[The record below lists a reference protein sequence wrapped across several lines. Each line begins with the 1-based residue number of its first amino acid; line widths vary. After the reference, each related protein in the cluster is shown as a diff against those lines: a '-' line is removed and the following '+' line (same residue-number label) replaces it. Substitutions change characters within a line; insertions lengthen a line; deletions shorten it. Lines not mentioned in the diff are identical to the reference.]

1 MWIVWTTVTAATL
14 VALAVW
20 TSLLPAFRR
29 APLSWRVVSAS
40 GVPLGIL
47 GVNFVIRFWNPT
59 AGPYRANQRY
69 PFGDHLHAWAVS
81 FGFTWLA
88 FGLLLSV
95 LALSPARDARRVVW
109 AALLATW
116 LICWLPHGV
125 IGLAFAWAGGN
136 APSVEVYSKWSSE
149 PQGFILLLFNACA
162 LLAHF
167 GLSIVGFAMT
177 GIEIRRERIEGLRGR

>member
-40 GVPLGIL
+40 GVPLSIL

-81 FGFTWLA
+81 FGFTCSLGHTSRPGTQPANLQGIWNKDMNPMWDSKYTTNINTEMNYWPAEVANLGETA
-88 FGLLLSV
+88 QPLFTCLLYTS
-95 LALSPARDARRVVW
+95 DA
-109 AALLATW
+109 AD
-116 LICWLPHGV
+116 
-125 IGLAFAWAGGN
+125 
-136 APSVEVYSKWSSE
+136 E
-149 PQGFILLLFNACA
+149 
-162 LLAHF
+162 
-167 GLSIVGFAMT
+167 
-177 GIEIRRERIEGLRGR
+177 